1 MNPLRKR
8 MTAGG
13 MVTAA
18 WAELGNADVAEIMVR
33 HGWPTIVIDGEHGIG
48 DVETWVGMARAIES
62 AGGEVVL
69 RLPDGLD
76 TTIKRTIDR
85 GFRNFIVPMVNSA
98 AQAQAVV
105 DSFRYP
111 SRGKRGY
118 AAPIIRASDWGVRTG
133 YARDE
138 AHDDVVI
145 MLQCEHVDAVANLA
159 EIATVP
165 GIDAIFIGPNDLAAS
180 AGHLERM
187 DHAEVQDLLKQIET
201 VAARAGMP
209 LATIV
214 GAGRNWSDLERLG
227 YRFAIGANDVSML
240 IDSARRLAAER
251 DGSKLSTPAAGY

>member
-1 MNPLRKR
+1 MNPLKMR
-8 MTAGG
+8 MAKGG

-48 DVETWVGMARAIES
+48 DLETWVGMARAIES

-69 RLPDGLD
+69 RLPDGAD
-76 TTIKRTIDR
+76 TTIKRALDR

-98 AQAQAVV
+98 AQAQTIV

-118 AAPIIRASDWGVRTG
+118 AAPVIRASDWGVRTG

-138 AHDDVVI
+138 AHEDVVI

-159 EIATVP
+159 EIVAVS

-180 AGHLERM
+180 AGHLECM
-187 DHAEVQDLLKQIET
+187 DHAEVQELLKRIEG
-201 VAARAGMP
+201 VAVEAEMP

-214 GAGRNWSDLERLG
+214 GAGRDWADLERLG
-227 YRFAIGANDVSML
+227 YRFVVGVNDVSML

-251 DGSKLSTPAAGY
+251 DGMKLSTPTQGY

>member
-1 MNPLRKR
+1 MNPFKAR
-8 MTAGG
+8 MARDG

-48 DVETWVGMARAIES
+48 ELEVWVGMARAIEA

-69 RLPDGLD
+69 RLPDGSD
-76 TTIKRTIDR
+76 TTVKRAIDR

-98 AQAQAVV
+98 KQAQSIV

-133 YARDE
+133 YALDE

-159 EIATVP
+159 EIVAVP

-187 DHAEVQDLLKQIET
+187 DHAEVQALLKQIEAVT
-201 VAARAGMP
+201 AKAGMP

-214 GAGRNWSDLERLG
+214 GAGRSWADLERLG
-227 YRFAIGANDVSML
+227 YRFAVGVNDVSML

-251 DGSKLSTPAAGY
+251 DGMTGPTSDAGY